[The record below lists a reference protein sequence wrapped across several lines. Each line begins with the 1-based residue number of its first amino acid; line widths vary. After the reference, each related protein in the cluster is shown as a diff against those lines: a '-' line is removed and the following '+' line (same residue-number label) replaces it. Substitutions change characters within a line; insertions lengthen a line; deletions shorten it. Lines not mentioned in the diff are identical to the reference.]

1 MPNSL
6 EIFENTLLQL
16 ITRQGTN
23 NDRTNVVLKSG
34 ELGYATDAK
43 RLFVG
48 DGSTSGGNAVGSL
61 FLGNTTNL
69 TTLNAGIAGD
79 MAFKTDDASLYTILS
94 GDGKNIL
101 NWSKISG
108 NITPANNSISITAG
122 NKISVASISA
132 GMVSPQLLGTSM
144 ALDTSNKLTLAS
156 TIQVGS
162 ITTNN
167 NAYLGLP
174 RFISVGANNYTLPDG
189 ELGNNKYLKTA
200 ADGQLSWSELG
211 SNVSYFAYN
220 TGGIIPVGTVIST
233 LTASNLNADWV
244 LCNGQTLTTSNYQE
258 LYDVIGTTYGGT
270 AAAFRVPNFTRDMLY
285 GTSSSPWNSTLIAL
299 ASASSNAVL
308 SAAAVNFFIKAKPDR
323 VIKGSLRVNSPLNM
337 TLNGVSRRDTAI
349 PALTTL
355 DSAVELSLPT
365 STIRVNSPLSLTKDG
380 ASQTGNVVSIY
391 DGAMVVNGPTNT
403 LEVDSP
409 LKITIDSIDRTGI
422 PVSPYSGN
430 INITLNTTNKI
441 KVSSPLAGGQR
452 LLKLTAGGVDKTST
466 SAELDSQ
473 NGDITITLDEKALT
487 DHLFPIG
494 SIFFSITNLN
504 PGSRFSGTTWVQ
516 VANGR
521 FIAGVGIGTD
531 SNNTNLTINA
541 GGSNYGEYTHRLT
554 IDEMPSH
561 RHGFTGANGNTNNQ
575 SHSPFEL
582 TKDDAEQVYYP
593 GTAANSGGKGI
604 LDAGGDQPHNNTPP
618 GFGLY
623 VWQRTA

>member
-23 NDRTNVVLKSG
+23 NDRKNIVLKSG

-43 RLFVG
+43 RLFIG

-69 TTLNAGIAGD
+69 TTLNAGLPGD
-79 MAFKTDDASLYTILS
+79 IAFKTDDASLYTILS

-108 NITPANNSISITAG
+108 NITPANGSISITAG

-167 NAYLGLP
+167 NAFLQLP
-174 RFISVGANNYTLPDG
+174 RFISVASNNYTLPAG
-189 ELGNNKYLKTA
+189 GLGNNKYLKTT

-441 KVSSPLAGGQR
+441 KVSSPLANGQR

-487 DHLFPIG
+487 DHLFPVG

-504 PGSRFSGTTWVQ
+504 PCDEFGNGRFSGTKWRQ

-521 FIAGVGIGTD
+521 FIAGVGIGRD
-531 SNNTNLTINA
+531 SNNDSLTINS

-554 IDEMPSH
+554 IPEMPSH
-561 RHGFTGANGNTNNQ
+561 KHDTYAQPTRDGDDGGGRDWNPYSVLTASSYTG
-575 SHSPFEL
+575 
-582 TKDDAEQVYYP
+582 D
-593 GTAANSGGKGI
+593 
-604 LDAGGDQPHNNTPP
+604 DQPHNNVPP

-623 VWQRTA
+623 VWQRTS